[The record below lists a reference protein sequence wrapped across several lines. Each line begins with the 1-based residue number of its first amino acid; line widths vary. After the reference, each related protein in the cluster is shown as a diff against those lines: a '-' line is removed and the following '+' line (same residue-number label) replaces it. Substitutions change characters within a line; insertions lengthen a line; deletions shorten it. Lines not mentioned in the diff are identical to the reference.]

1 MDGRSGGGVRQG
13 GDGSEV
19 MATTPAP
26 TRKDRVRFL
35 AGPQEKTLKLIC
47 QIGYW
52 TAAIAIVL
60 VEDKVKQLAQEFSM
74 WITVED
80 H

>member
-1 MDGRSGGGVRQG
+1 V
-13 GDGSEV
+13 
-19 MATTPAP
+19 
-26 TRKDRVRFL
+26 
-35 AGPQEKTLKLIC
+35 LKLIC

-52 TAAIAIVL
+52 TAAIAVVL

-74 WITVED
+74 WITVGD